1 MIIAKWLVH
10 VCEMTL
16 ICVIWLMHMCDLI
29 LQMFDVTYSHVWH
42 DLCMYVKVAH
52 SHVTR
57 LFHMY
62 DMTHSHLW
70 HDSLACMTWLHHVCY
85 VGTFTFTRVTWL
97 IHMHNVTGSSI
108 SVTWHVHMWHVMPE
122 SYVYVPYVFICMC
135 SYVSSTYPE
144 SCVYKSD
151 VFVCVFY
158 VFESC
163 VTWDAGIIC
172 VRSGWRRPI
181 GRLKLQVI
189 FRKRASN
196 YRALLRKMTY
206 KVMASYGSSPP
217 CMSVLCLWIMCDMG
231 LRNHMCC
238 LGMFACV
245 CMRVCEKESDLTHTP
260 RDMQMGRERCLCLGC
275 ERTTCKWERY
285 TNACVFVYVNVY
297 VCVCVRL
304 HRVVRC
310 RFYSSWY
317 FFVHFVD
324 SRF

>member
-1 MIIAKWLVH
+1 
-10 VCEMTL
+10 
-16 ICVIWLMHMCDLI
+16 
-29 LQMFDVTYSHVWH
+29 
-42 DLCMYVKVAH
+42 
-52 SHVTR
+52 
-57 LFHMY
+57 
-62 DMTHSHLW
+62 
-70 HDSLACMTWLHHVCY
+70 
-85 VGTFTFTRVTWL
+85 
-97 IHMHNVTGSSI
+97 
-108 SVTWHVHMWHVMPE
+108 
-122 SYVYVPYVFICMC
+122 VYVPYVFICMC

-245 CMRVCEKESDLTHTP
+245 CMRVCEKESDLSHTP

-275 ERTTCKWERY
+275 ERTTCK
-285 TNACVFVYVNVY
+285 
-297 VCVCVRL
+297 
-304 HRVVRC
+304 
-310 RFYSSWY
+310 
-317 FFVHFVD
+317 
-324 SRF
+324 